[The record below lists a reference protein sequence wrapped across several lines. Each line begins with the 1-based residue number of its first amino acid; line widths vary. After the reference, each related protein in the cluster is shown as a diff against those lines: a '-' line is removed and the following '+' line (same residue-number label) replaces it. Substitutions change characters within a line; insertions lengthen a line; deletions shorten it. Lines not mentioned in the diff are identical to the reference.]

1 MAAPQILL
9 VVGGQTGDDS
19 LETALLKEGYQ
30 VRVFHSTSEAAD
42 WVATERPDLVIFDAA
57 SMGSKEAQACSRLRK
72 LVGDAPIIHTRLK
85 GQTKDESAKA
95 DVYLAHP
102 FTSRKV
108 LNRVRALLP
117 SDQYSQE
124 IIRAGDL
131 TLFLSKPSVAVG
143 KSGEQRLTPK
153 QAKLLEVFLRHP
165 NQVLDRRQLMQDVWD
180 TDYIGDTRT
189 LDVHIRWLREA
200 IEENPSRPQRII
212 TIRGVGYVF
221 RLPADTEA
229 G

>member
-1 MAAPQILL
+1 MAAPQIML
-9 VVGGQTGDDS
+9 VEGGETGEES
-19 LETALLKEGYQ
+19 LEAALVKEGYQ
-30 VRVFHSTSEAAD
+30 VHVFHSTRKAAE
-42 WVATERPDLVIFDAA
+42 WVGKQRPDLLIFDAA
-57 SMGSKEAQACSRLRK
+57 SMGANESGGCRQLRN
-72 LVGDAPIIHTRLK
+72 LLGDTPIIHTRSM
-85 GQTKDESAKA
+85 GASRDDGAKA
-95 DVYLAHP
+95 DVYLVHP

-124 IIRAGDL
+124 LIRAGEL
-131 TLFLSKPSVAVG
+131 TLFLGKPSVSVRE
-143 KSGEQRLTPK
+143 SGERRLTPK

-200 IEENPSRPQRII
+200 IEEDPSLPKRII
-212 TIRGVGYVF
+212 TVRGVGYIF
-221 RLPADTEA
+221 KLSA
-229 G
+229 GAG

>member
-9 VVGGQTGDDS
+9 VEGGETGEDS
-19 LETALLKEGYQ
+19 LEAALVNGGYQ
-30 VRVFHSTSEAAD
+30 VQVFHSTRQAAE
-42 WVATERPDLVIFDAA
+42 WVGKQRPDLLIFDAA
-57 SMGSKEAQACSRLRK
+57 SMDTSETDGCRELRS
-72 LVGDAPIIHTRLK
+72 LLGDTPIIHTRPM
-85 GQTKDESAKA
+85 GESKDESAKA
-95 DVYLAHP
+95 DVYLVHP

-124 IIRAGDL
+124 IIRAGEL
-131 TLFLSKPSVAVG
+131 TLFLGKPSVSVG
-143 KSGEQRLTPK
+143 QSGERRLTPK

-200 IEENPSRPQRII
+200 IEENPSLPKRII
-212 TIRGVGYVF
+212 TIRGVGYIF
-221 RLPADTEA
+221 KLSADA